1 MHRNRPVLFSAVAVA
16 VALLSAAYSPAAV
29 PKKAA
34 AKAPT
39 AAEAKAFVD
48 SAEKK
53 LMELAVEA
61 SRAGWVQS
69 TYITDDTE
77 VLAAKANERAINAGV
92 GYAKQAVRFDKLKLP
107 PDVARKL
114 QLL

>member
-1 MHRNRPVLFSAVAVA
+1 MHRNRPVLYFAVAVA

-29 PKKAA
+29 PEKAA
-34 AKAPT
+34 AKTPT

-48 SAEKK
+48 AAEKK

-77 VLAAKANERAINAGV
+77 VLAAKANERVVTGV
-92 GYAKQAVRFDKLKLP
+92 RSPLATSGVRSPLATL
-107 PDVARKL
+107 R
-114 QLL
+114 QNRTTRRG

>member
-29 PKKAA
+29 PEKAA

-48 SAEKK
+48 TAEKN
-53 LMELAVEA
+53 APT
-61 SRAGWVQS
+61 SS
-69 TYITDDTE
+69 
-77 VLAAKANERAINAGV
+77 AKRQTLSA
-92 GYAKQAVRFDKLKLP
+92 LTTP
-107 PDVARKL
+107 
-114 QLL
+114 